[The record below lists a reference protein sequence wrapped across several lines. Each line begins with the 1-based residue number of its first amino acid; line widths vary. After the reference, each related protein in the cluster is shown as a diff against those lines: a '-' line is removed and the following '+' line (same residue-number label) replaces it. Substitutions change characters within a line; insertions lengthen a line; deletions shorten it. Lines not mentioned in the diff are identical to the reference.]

1 MANLTSLIGNLG
13 SGKTLYLAWL
23 SHRLK
28 RPIYSNFR
36 LNRPN
41 YKPLDLVDL
50 IGLENN
56 VNIFIDE
63 AYAWI
68 DSRVS
73 GSAVNRYCSYVILQS
88 RKTFTDVFIT
98 AQLFSTVD
106 IRFRL
111 QSNIIIKCK
120 AIGKQRFYKAKVPIK
135 FRYTTINRENRAKKV
150 QELYFDDAIKY
161 FKTYDTLEIID
172 SSERESLEFYL
183 IVKNPRRLKEKVIS
197 IAKSIEPDV
206 KKITHPS
213 VKFAMLM
220 NAVPIQ
226 YESYVYNYMTGKTI
240 VEIES

>member
-1 MANLTSLIGNLG
+1 MANLTSVIGNLG
-13 SGKTLYLAWL
+13 SGKTLYLARF
-23 SHRLK
+23 STKLK
-28 RPIYSNFR
+28 RPIYSNFK
-36 LNRPN
+36 LHRPN
-41 YKPLDLVDL
+41 YRPLDLVDL

-98 AQLFSTVD
+98 AQMFSTVD
-106 IRFRL
+106 IRFRI
-111 QSNIIIKCK
+111 QSNILIKCK
-120 AIGKQRFYKAKVPIK
+120 AIGKQKFYKAIVPIK
-135 FRYTTINRENRAKKV
+135 FRYITINRENNARKI

-161 FKTYDTLEIID
+161 FNTYDTLEIID
-172 SSERESLEFYL
+172 SSEREALEFYL

-197 IAKSIEPDV
+197 IAKSIDSDV
-206 KKITHPS
+206 NKITHPS

-226 YESYVYNYMTGKTI
+226 YESYVYNYMTGKNI
-240 VEIES
+240 VKVDA